1 VADRYY
7 VGASGTT
14 WNSSSTAVWSTTS
27 GGAPGASVPTA
38 ADNVFFTLTGLR
50 TITVSGTLA
59 CLNITASAGTHT
71 FIGTATLNV
80 SGSMSFT
87 SNTRWNATGS
97 IVFNATTSQTITRNG
112 SLMNNISSVTFN
124 GVGGA
129 WTLGSAFTVGSG
141 TTVILTNGTL
151 NLGAFTL
158 TAGAFSSAN
167 SNTRRVSFI
176 GGGNITL
183 VGTGVVWDTNP
194 STNLTTTGSST
205 VNVSNSGAS
214 AISVDSGALS
224 SVNSFSFNFTTGS
237 YALTLAAG
245 TKNNL
250 NFSGFSGTVN
260 NSAQTIHGSLNLGST
275 ATFTAGTSAWTFGS
289 VGTKPITSNGKTM
302 DFPII
307 IDSVGAF
314 VFQLV
319 DAMTIGSTRTLTHT
333 NGTLNL
339 NGRTLTVGSY
349 TTAAGTK
356 DLTFNGG
363 TLVVVD
369 ASASAFNNA
378 APTGFTTTAGTGTG
392 TISLTAATDKGFVGG
407 GSTFNCTLNQGG
419 AGALTVTGA
428 NTFNN
433 ITNTVQPASVLFTA
447 GTTNTFNS
455 FSLSGT
461 PGNLITLA
469 SATAATHTLS
479 KATGTVSVNY
489 LSITNSTA
497 TGGAIWDAGLD
508 SINGGGNTGWI
519 FAAPAAAGAFFS
531 IL

>member
-1 VADRYY
+1 MANRYW

-14 WNSSSTAVWSTTS
+14 WNSSSTAVWSATS

-38 ADNVFFTLTGLR
+38 ADSVFFTLTGTR
-50 TITVSGTLA
+50 SITVSGTLA
-59 CLNITASAGTHT
+59 CLNITVSAGTNT

-87 SNTRWNATGS
+87 SATRWNATGS
-97 IVFNATTSQTITRNG
+97 IVFNATTSQTVTRNG
-112 SLMNNISSVTFN
+112 SLMANLTSVTFD

-141 TTVILTNGTL
+141 TTVILINGTL
-151 NLGAFTL
+151 NLSAFTL
-158 TAGAFSSAN
+158 TTGAFSSSN

-183 VGTGVVWDTNP
+183 TGTGIVWNTNNFL
-194 STNLTTTGSST
+194 NLTSTGNKT
-205 VNVSNSGAS
+205 VNVSNSGTT
-214 AISVDSGALS
+214 AISVSSGALS
-224 SVNSFSFNFTTGS
+224 SVNAFSFYFTTGS
-237 YALTLAAG
+237 YALTMNAG
-245 TKNNL
+245 TKGSL
-250 NFSGFSGTVN
+250 GFAGFSGTVDN
-260 NSAQTIHGSLNLGST
+260 TAQTIYGSLDLGSA
-275 ATFTAGTSAWTFGS
+275 ATFTAGTFAWTFAATTS
-289 VGTKPITSNGKTM
+289 SPNITSNGRTM
-302 DFPII
+302 DFPLTFN
-307 IDSVGAF
+307 GAGATW
-314 VFQLV
+314 VLQ

-333 NGTLNL
+333 EGTLNL

-356 DLTFNGG
+356 NLTFNGG
-363 TLVVVD
+363 TLVVVG

-392 TISLTAATDKGFVGG
+392 TISLTAATAKGFAGG

-461 PGNLITLA
+461 PGNFITLA
-469 SATAATHTLS
+469 SDTAATHTLS